1 MSRRIV
7 IIIALSLAALVG
19 AGSPADAHRGS
30 HSAGERHARND
41 LANVSVSVLERRA
54 RAKARALGRKPGT
67 RSKRDRAR
75 ARASA
80 VTDPGVVGRWSEVKP
95 VAVVPVAEAMLPNG
109 KILMWDSVGDAPSE
123 TYEDHTY
130 TRAAVYDPVTDTSK
144 RVDVKGVN
152 VFCAGYVQ
160 LANGNVFVAGGNA
173 DSSLSGSRATHTFD
187 WTTETWTRGPD
198 MQDGRWYPSVA
209 TGPSD
214 EAVIIGG
221 GPTVA
226 EVRTST
232 GSLRRLTGVTTASSH
247 LYPFLQTATDGRSM
261 LLGSPPAMSLVD
273 PFGTGTVSSAGT
285 RDGID
290 RDYGSFAPYDVGRTL
305 VAGGGSVTEDG
316 RSDVPTRTSTAVDTR
331 SGSPVGRAS
340 GAMNTR
346 RRQHHLTGLAD
357 GSVLATGGQTTNG
370 GKGQVDL
377 ANASYDAER
386 WNPATGSWTTLA
398 PAAVARQY
406 HSTAVLL
413 PDGRVMSGG
422 GGICSVCQQVGYF
435 RRDVEIFSPPYLFK
449 RDGSGALAPRPE
461 LTGVPGAISFD
472 APFTASSP
480 QTGQIRKL
488 GLVRLGAPTHGVDQ
502 GQRYVP
508 LSFTASGTTL
518 NVRGPA
524 NPNEAPAGYYML
536 FAVDA
541 DGVPSVASMVSL
553 QRPSASGAGGTNLAL
568 RKPVT
573 STLPCATDEGP
584 EKAVNGSVTGG
595 NHDKWCSGP
604 PGVIPSLTVDLGSAQ
619 PVGTFTVRHAGA
631 GGESSSLNTRDF
643 RVETSTDGSNWGT
656 AVSVTGNSAN
666 VTTRTVATR
675 QARYVRLVVTHGE
688 QGSSSLPARIYEFE
702 VYGEG
707 AALVPLTAYS
717 KPNASGRVQRFEA
730 GAFDAARGN
739 LGQIGN
745 DQIRSVDIAPG
756 FQATLCRQ
764 SGLLECTTLPA
775 GRHSMP
781 SGFDR
786 TVSSLRVTK
795 LG

>member
-1 MSRRIV
+1 MPRRIA
-7 IIIALSLAALVG
+7 IALALSLAALVG
-19 AGSPADAHRGS
+19 AGSPADAHRGA
-30 HSAGERHARND
+30 HSAAERHAKND

-67 RSKRDRAR
+67 RSKRARAR

-80 VTDPGVVGRWSEVKP
+80 VTDPGVVGRWSAVKP

-123 TYEDHTY
+123 TYSDHTY

-152 VFCAGYVQ
+152 VFCAGFVQ

-173 DSSLSGSRATHTFD
+173 DKNLSGSRATHTFD

-209 TGPSD
+209 NSPTD

-232 GSLRRLTGVTTASSH
+232 GSLRRLTGVTTASSR

-261 LLGSPPAMSLVD
+261 LLGAPPAMSLVD
-273 PFGTGTVSSAGT
+273 PFGSGTIGGAGT
-285 RDGID
+285 RDAID

-316 RSDVPTRTSTAVDTR
+316 RSGVPTRTSTAVDTR
-331 SGSPVGRAS
+331 SGSPVGRAT

-370 GKGQVDL
+370 GQGQVDL
-377 ANASYDAER
+377 ANAAYDAER

-422 GGICSVCQQVGYF
+422 GGICSACQQVGYF

-461 LTGVPGAISFD
+461 LTGVPGAIRFD

-480 QTGQIRKL
+480 QAGQIRKL

-518 NVRGPA
+518 NVNGPA

-541 DGVPSVASMVSL
+541 AGVPSVASMVSL
-553 QRPSASGAGGTNLAL
+553 QRAGASGAAGTNVAL

-573 STLPCATDEGP
+573 STTPCMAEEGP

-595 NHDKWCSGP
+595 NYDKWCSLASNP
-604 PGVIPSLTVDLGSAQ
+604 TLTVDLGASQ
-619 PVGTFTVRHAGA
+619 PIGTFTVRHAGA
-631 GGESSSLNTRDF
+631 GGETGFYNTRDF
-643 RVETSTDGSNWGT
+643 RVETSTDGSTWST
-656 AVSVTGNSAN
+656 AFTVTGNTAN

-675 QARYVRLVVTHGE
+675 QARYVRLAVTHGE
-688 QGSSSLPARIYEFE
+688 QSSSPVPARIYEFE
-702 VYGEG
+702 VYGQG
-707 AALVPLTAYS
+707 AAPVPLTAYS
-717 KPNASGRVQRFEA
+717 KQNATGGLQRFEA
-730 GAFDAARGN
+730 GVFDAVRGN
-739 LGQIGN
+739 LGQVGN
-745 DQIRSVDIAPG
+745 DQIRSLDIAPG
-756 FQATLCRQ
+756 FQATICRHA
-764 SGLLECTTLPA
+764 GMVECTTLNA
-775 GRHSMP
+775 GRHNSLP
-781 SGFDR
+781 LAFDR
-786 TVSSLRVTK
+786 TISSLRVTK